1 MRSTRIPMFPR
12 LARGETKGIAGSTN
26 APGLPTFPQGNTHTR
41 SGFEVG
47 RGWNAP
53 LPQRA
58 CMKVIGVRTDGVQAD
73 CAGQLPPNFLGFGA

>member
-1 MRSTRIPMFPR
+1 MRSTRVPMFPR

-47 RGWNAP
+47 RGWKAP
-53 LPQRA
+53 LPGSPRA
-58 CMKVIGVRTDGVQAD
+58 MLEITRPSTQA
-73 CAGQLPPNFLGFGA
+73 LWHHP